1 MLNLVLTLKVT
12 LLPSP
17 SGKGRFVDKA
27 LVEPL
32 MCTAVAAA
40 EQLSSICI
48 SDPSAKRVLKKL
60 GVRKAVSSP
69 VALLAIKDTRLLE
82 AIQELKVALC

>member
-1 MLNLVLTLKVT
+1 ML
-12 LLPSP
+12 

-40 EQLSSICI
+40 QQLSSICI
-48 SDPSAKRVLKKL
+48 SDPLAKKVMKKL
-60 GVRKAVSSP
+60 GVKKAVCSP
-69 VALLAIKDTRLLE
+69 VALSAIKDTRLLE
-82 AIQELKVALC
+82 AIQELKVVLC